1 MVGWLWGE
9 DRREQRRT
17 EDEFL
22 RRREH
27 VQRKGHFVLVLFLLH
42 PFGEVC
48 GLREQEGERGDGE
61 EAYEGVGE
69 GCVVG
74 EGHVGGGYGRSYWM
88 WWWMLDGV
96 CRQCNRMKLLGMSVT
111 ESSVV
116 V

>member
-1 MVGWLWGE
+1 MGGE
-9 DRREQRRT
+9 GART

-27 VQRKGHFVLVLFLLH
+27 VEREGHFVLVLFLLH

-48 GLREQEGERGDGE
+48 GLREQEGEGGDGE

-74 EGHVGGGYGRSYWM
+74 EGHVGGCGI
-88 WWWMLDGV
+88 
-96 CRQCNRMKLLGMSVT
+96 
-111 ESSVV
+111 
-116 V
+116 